1 MSRDTAKT
9 KGQGARVRSML
20 RGQVERRL
28 MSLRFLC
35 AALPLSGL
43 QGCPFLPGREEDIIT
58 RETYQYILLLGRSGE
73 QRVPLESAVS
83 QLPLAQNSLFAK
95 MAYLGVGISDPVET

>member
-1 MSRDTAKT
+1 MSRDTAKA

-43 QGCPFLPGREEDIIT
+43 QGCSFLPGMR
-58 RETYQYILLLGRSGE
+58 GE
-73 QRVPLESAVS
+73 HHKGNLAIHPAFRQIRRPESS
-83 QLPLAQNSLFAK
+83 S
-95 MAYLGVGISDPVET
+95 